1 MGWGAKGVTPQ
12 PTYSPHRIEQTA
24 VIEEPVDTP
33 DLARVAELEFMQL
46 QANKGW
52 MPERRYDV
60 LRDFIRSV
68 GLYPDLN
75 KFVRKMR

>member
-33 DLARVAELEFMQL
+33 EPSRQAELDFMQL

-52 MPERRYDV
+52 VPERRYDV
-60 LRDFIRSV
+60 LRDFVRAQ
-68 GLYPDLN
+68 GLYAELN
-75 KFVRKMR
+75 KFIRRMK